1 MKDMPNILVCTNI
14 HMYIFIP
21 NTNNNKLGIR
31 TNSEVSI
38 FYLSKK
44 DDAEI

>member
-14 HMYIFIP
+14 HMHTFIP

-38 FYLSKK
+38 SYLSKK